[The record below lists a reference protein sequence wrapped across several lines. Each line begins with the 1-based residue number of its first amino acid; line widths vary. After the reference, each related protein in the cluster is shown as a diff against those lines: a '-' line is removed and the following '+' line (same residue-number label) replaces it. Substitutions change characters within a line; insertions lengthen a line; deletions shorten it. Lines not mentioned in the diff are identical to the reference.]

1 MVERGIRIA
10 EVSGSNPLRSTKS
23 TINYLYLFKTMYKVV
38 RKVEALVR
46 QVSDNKT
53 ATNFITKEISPNV
66 SLAVIDNKGFYGEV
80 TVESDRIYYIVSGKL
95 SLEFSGE
102 KVELNEG
109 DACFISHGSSYLLSG
124 DCKVVTVDQPAFGTK
139 K

>member
-1 MVERGIRIA
+1 
-10 EVSGSNPLRSTKS
+10 LH
-23 TINYLYLFKTMYKVV
+23 LFKIMYKVV
-38 RKVEALVR
+38 RKAEALVR

-139 K
+139 KQL